1 MFIPPKLSEK
11 PNISFDHVVQME
23 NYGTNFEI
31 HTIITDFPIA
41 EHLKYVIK
49 SKWSDFLFMLQ
60 VIKFLLSNCE
70 LNTVKQHFEM

>member
-11 PNISFDHVVQME
+11 LNISFDHVVQME

-31 HTIITDFPIA
+31 TDLSIV
-41 EHLKYVIK
+41 EHLKCVIK
-49 SKWSDFLFMLQ
+49 SKWSDFLFLLQ
-60 VIKFLLSNCE
+60 VVKFLLSNCE